1 MRNQTSLWSGQVSS
15 LARELGATVN
25 EAAVLCAIFEVEGF
39 GGLEYDPRFSDREVV
54 GGELRRLRVIAGTR

>member
-25 EAAVLCAIFEVEGF
+25 EAAVLCAIFEVEAF
-39 GGLEYDPRFSDREVV
+39 GG
-54 GGELRRLRVIAGTR
+54 

>member
-1 MRNQTSLWSGQVSS
+1 
-15 LARELGATVN
+15 VN